1 MSYARDD
8 DEPTPGVEDELGFVS
23 ALHLHLNHAIK
34 QQGYP
39 RPQIWRDTEQIEKAE
54 GFDPK
59 IANAINESELLLVV
73 LSRNWPTRPYCL
85 RELELFLARCEAQGW
100 QARERIVVVRKQVVA
115 DDECPELHQVT
126 GKTEGY
132 NYFRFNGPKR
142 EAGYELPLYWRG
154 QVRHELYH
162 HRCSEL
168 GGYLWRAAKRFG
180 GVEPP
185 PPPRRTIYL
194 AKPADDMEI
203 AYLRIANDLMAQGH
217 KVVPSPNEDL
227 PDATCA
233 TALIEEA
240 MTTAD
245 VSIHLLG
252 EEAASSPEAN
262 TLVRTQLAC
271 AGRMVSRAAVRGGL
285 KRKFRRIVWAPKIS
299 ETTASGGSVAFRDP
313 ISVLNAFDKY
323 LPGDRV
329 LGDVRS
335 GFLNFLRVELA
346 KLDDDILDQ
355 EPAGIEPL
363 EPLKIE
369 AGQTMETVAAKPD
382 ILQPDRAKASDR
394 IYVYHKKEDR
404 EFARTIARWLKQR
417 HKEPILPGID
427 DDPDRERLH
436 RKNLI
441 ECDAVV
447 LCWAQATDVWT
458 KMQANELRSWS
469 DIGRTREFAY
479 RSLVLG
485 PPPGESKSDDLDL
498 PPRSEIDV
506 IFDLTRDDQL
516 QLEALMPLLNG
527 IQPSHQ

>member
-1 MSYARDD
+1 MKKR
-8 DEPTPGVEDELGFVS
+8 
-23 ALHLHLNHAIK
+23 
-34 QQGYP
+34 
-39 RPQIWRDTEQIEKAE
+39 R

-59 IANAINESELLLVV
+59 IADAINQSELLLVI

-85 RELELFLARCEAQGW
+85 RELELFLERCKAQGW
-100 QARERIVVVRKQVVA
+100 QARERIVVVRKQMVA
-115 DDECPELHQVT
+115 DGECPELHQVT

-132 NYFRFNGPKR
+132 NFFRFNGPKR

-168 GGYLWRAAKRFG
+168 SGYLWRTAKRLG
-180 GVEPP
+180 GGDPLPP
-185 PPPRRTIYL
+185 ARRTIYL

-203 AYLRIANDLMAQGH
+203 AYLRIASDLIVQGH
-217 KVVPSPNEDL
+217 KVVPSPNEDI
-227 PDATCA
+227 PEDASA
-233 TALIEEA
+233 AGVIEEA
-240 MTTAD
+240 MAAAD

-252 EEAASSPEAN
+252 EEGVSSPAAN
-262 TLVRTQLAC
+262 ALARIQLAC
-271 AGRMVSRAAVRGGL
+271 AGRIASKPVVRGGL

-299 ETTASGGSVAFRDP
+299 ENGAGGSSVTFRDP

-355 EPAGIEPL
+355 EPAE
-363 EPLKIE
+363 IE
-369 AGQTMETVAAKPD
+369 AFKSESVELAATVVAKPKTSV
-382 ILQPDRAKASDR
+382 LGQEKAKAGER

-417 HKEPILPGID
+417 QKEPILPGID

-458 KMQANELRSWS
+458 KMQANELRSWTE
-469 DIGRTREFAY
+469 IGRTREFAY

-485 PPPGESKSDDLDL
+485 PPPGVSKFDDLDL

-506 IFDLTRDDQL
+506 VLDLTRDDQL